1 MNRIPKRFHVGGQD
15 IEVKSIERGDCNCLG
30 HSRVAK
36 GIIEIAE
43 KYDRDETVS

>member
-1 MNRIPKRFHVGGQD
+1 MNKIPKSFTVSGQD
-15 IEVKSIERGDCNCLG
+15 IEVKSVERGDCNCLG

-43 KYDRDETVS
+43 KYDRDENVF